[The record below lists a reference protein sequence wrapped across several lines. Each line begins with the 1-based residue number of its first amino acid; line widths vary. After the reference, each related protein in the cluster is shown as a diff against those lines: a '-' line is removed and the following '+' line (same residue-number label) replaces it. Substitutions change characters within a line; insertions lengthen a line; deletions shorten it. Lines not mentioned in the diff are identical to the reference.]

1 MTPVTIFQITSQK
14 IEHATEASK
23 VLQDM
28 NRESISVKTVCRA
41 LKKAGMKAVVK
52 RKRPMLT
59 KRHRRERV
67 DFALAHKNWTVD
79 GWKRVVWLDET
90 KINCLGSDGRNG
102 YGKGQEKGLV
112 IGWWMELLSLEE
124 VL

>member
-1 MTPVTIFQITSQK
+1 VTPVTIFQITSQK